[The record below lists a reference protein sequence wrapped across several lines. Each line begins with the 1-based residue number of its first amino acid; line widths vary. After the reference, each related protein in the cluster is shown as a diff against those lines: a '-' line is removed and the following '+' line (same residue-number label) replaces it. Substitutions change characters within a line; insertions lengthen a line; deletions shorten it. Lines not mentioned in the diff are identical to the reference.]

1 MGLEAVPLPLY
12 LWRRRLVA
20 LQVQLCSHCVVVAVG
35 LRGRAAC
42 FVKARRWARSGAWRA
57 RLMFRGVVCGMRL
70 WAMCGVSVVRT
81 GGTVIK
87 RRFFKWNGALIEL
100 AERRVGVELI

>member
-1 MGLEAVPLPLY
+1 
-12 LWRRRLVA
+12 
-20 LQVQLCSHCVVVAVG
+20 
-35 LRGRAAC
+35 
-42 FVKARRWARSGAWRA
+42 
-57 RLMFRGVVCGMRL
+57 MRL